1 MKKNYFVIY
10 VTLICSLVLVG
21 CTSLKIGT
29 EVSKNPSTESQAVV
43 EKESQE
49 NQEVPKTTEAET
61 QEAEKNPEPE
71 KIEVPSSETA
81 EVVENEPVAPLPVAV
96 DLNQLEDCMVA
107 ISLNKGDVYMDKSGA
122 VQMDVTV
129 YVYDLYDMVDIALL
143 KEGDS
148 ILIRQEEVVISSVER
163 KESGT
168 VIFNGGLDAGG
179 FELHTDGDTV
189 YYEQGYSDVKSYYEL
204 GKVTLPVSE
213 KFIYNDASDLDKQA
227 VIYSAEDF
235 LKDNPGIKY
244 YFGPSSTTIQIENG
258 YVTAMTRVYVP

>member
-1 MKKNYFVIY
+1 MRKNYFVIF
-10 VTLICSLVLVG
+10 VTMMCLLVLVG
-21 CTSLKIGT
+21 CTSLKTGT
-29 EVSKNPSTESQAVV
+29 EVPKNPSSESQGVV

-49 NQEVPKTTEAET
+49 NQEIPKTIEAET
-61 QEAEKNPEPE
+61 QIEEKTTESE
-71 KIEVPSSETA
+71 KTEVVSSEPA
-81 EVVENEPVAPLPVAV
+81 EVQEKGPVMPLPVTEE
-96 DLNQLEDCMVA
+96 LNQLEDCMVA
-107 ISLNKGDVYMDKSGA
+107 ISLNKGDVYTDKSGA

-129 YVYDLYDMVDIALL
+129 YVYDWYDMVDIALL

-148 ILIRQEEVVISSVER
+148 IWIRQEEVVISSIER
-163 KESGT
+163 KEDGT
-168 VIFNGGLDAGG
+168 VRFNGGLDAGG
-179 FELHTDGDTV
+179 FELHTDGNTV

-204 GKVTLPVSE
+204 GKVTLPVSDD
-213 KFIYNDASDLDKQA
+213 FIYNDASDLDKQA